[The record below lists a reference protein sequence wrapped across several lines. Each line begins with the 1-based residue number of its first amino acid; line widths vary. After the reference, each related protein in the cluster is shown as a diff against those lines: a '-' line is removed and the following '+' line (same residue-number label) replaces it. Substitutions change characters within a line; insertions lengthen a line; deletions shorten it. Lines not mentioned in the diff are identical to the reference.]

1 MQKTLLI
8 SDLQK
13 SDFALFKA
21 DKAYLSSILQSVT
34 GAALVLVFK
43 LTNQRALFQK
53 MKTKLSTGCSDVGGD
68 VSGGSKKI

>member
-13 SDFALFKA
+13 SDFALVNA

-34 GAALVLVFK
+34 GTALGLVFK
-43 LTNQRALFQK
+43 LANQRAQR
-53 MKTKLSTGCSDVGGD
+53 
-68 VSGGSKKI
+68 I

>member
-21 DKAYLSSILQSVT
+21 DRAYLSSILQSVIGT
-34 GAALVLVFK
+34 GLELVFK
-43 LTNQRALFQK
+43 WANQRALFQK
-53 MKTKLSTGCSDVGGD
+53 MKTMLSTGCSDVGGE